1 MSTRTQSPLSL
12 LVQSGLGAIGFC
24 AVAPAERGAPDAPS
38 HSVEQIAAGL
48 LVSMGI
54 GEIAED
60 LDLKAIALL
69 GAASVAGLQA
79 IEMMEPGLH
88 RLETALFALE
98 DLLRRTAP
106 GAVR

>member
-1 MSTRTQSPLSL
+1 MSTSTQSPLTM
-12 LVQSGLGAIGFC
+12 LVQSGLAAIGFC
-24 AVAPAERGAPDAPS
+24 AVAPAERGAPDGPS
-38 HSVEQIAAGL
+38 QSIEQIAAGL
-48 LVSMGI
+48 LASMGI

-60 LDLKAIALL
+60 LDLKALALL
-69 GAASVAGLQA
+69 GTAAVAGLQA
-79 IEMMEPGLH
+79 IEMVEPGLH